1 MVIIISNVKFMF
13 PAIQPCFFS
22 LMWEIFI
29 SDKYFITLI
38 FLSKVLSCDSTCE
51 IYGRKNVFLL

>member
-38 FLSKVLSCDSTCE
+38 FLSKVLSCDSTRE